1 MLPNRNMRRL
11 GREFEPDCE
20 PSARRVPL
28 ALIPQ
33 RDVIG
38 GRSVESSLNFPEEV
52 ETERLR
58 LRWPTE
64 ADAEE
69 IFARFASDPEV
80 TRYMLW
86 KPHRSVEDTYAFLR
100 KRDTDPVIAG
110 GQRWLLRLKTTGL
123 LLGMIG
129 CRRIEPHVLQFG
141 YCLARDSWGQGYATE
156 ATRAMVPIWIALP
169 EIERVQAFCD
179 PTNVA
184 SAKVLER
191 SGLQYEGTLRRYV
204 VSPNFDNEARDAR
217 LYAAVK
223 GG

>member
-1 MLPNRNMRRL
+1 MGERL
-11 GREFEPDCE
+11 
-20 PSARRVPL
+20 
-28 ALIPQ
+28 
-33 RDVIG
+33 
-38 GRSVESSLNFPEEV
+38 NYPEEV

-69 IFARFASDPEV
+69 MFTRYASDPEV

-86 KPHRSVEDTYAFLR
+86 LPHQSVEDTLAFLR
-100 KRDTDPVIAG
+100 KRSTDPVIAG

-123 LLGMIG
+123 LLGLIG
-129 CRRIEPHVLQFG
+129 CRRVEPHILQFG
-141 YCLARDSWGQGYATE
+141 YCLARDSWSQGYATE
-156 ATRAMVPIWIALP
+156 ATRAMVQIWIALP

-179 PTNVA
+179 PTNLA

-191 SGLQYEGTLRRYV
+191 SGLEYEGTLRRYV
-204 VSPNFDNEARDAR
+204 VSPNLNNEARDAR

-223 GG
+223 QG

>member
-1 MLPNRNMRRL
+1 M
-11 GREFEPDCE
+11 G
-20 PSARRVPL
+20 SK
-28 ALIPQ
+28 
-33 RDVIG
+33 
-38 GRSVESSLNFPEEV
+38 LNFPEEV

-69 IFARFASDPEV
+69 IFARYASDPEV

-86 KPHRSVEDTYAFLR
+86 QPHQTVEDTLAFLR
-100 KRDTDPVIAG
+100 QWDNDPVVAG
-110 GQRWLLRLKTTGL
+110 GQRWLLRKKTTGL

-129 CRRIEPHVLQFG
+129 CRRIEPHILQFG

-156 ATRAMVPIWIALP
+156 ATRAMVSHWIALP
-169 EIERVQAFCD
+169 EIERVQALCD

-191 SGLQYEGTLRRYV
+191 SGLAYEGTLRRYV
-204 VSPNFDNEARDAR
+204 VSPNFSNEARDAR
-217 LYAAVK
+217 LYAVVK
-223 GG
+223 ERPGV

>member
-1 MLPNRNMRRL
+1 M
-11 GREFEPDCE
+11 G
-20 PSARRVPL
+20 AK
-28 ALIPQ
+28 
-33 RDVIG
+33 
-38 GRSVESSLNFPEEV
+38 LNFPEEV

-64 ADAEE
+64 AEAEE
-69 IFARFASDPEV
+69 IFTRYASDSEV

-86 KPHRSVEDTYAFLR
+86 RPHQSVEDTLVFLR
-100 KRDTDPVIAG
+100 KKDVDPVIAG

-129 CRRIEPHVLQFG
+129 CRRVESHILQFG

-156 ATRAMVPIWIALP
+156 ATRAMVPRWIALP

-184 SAKVLER
+184 SVKVLER
-191 SGLQYEGTLRRYV
+191 SGLAYEGTLRRYV
-204 VSPNFDNEARDAR
+204 VSPNFNNEARDVR

-223 GG
+223 EG